1 MNNFYEWSFM
11 KIAKLIFASTLLFI
25 LASYSQTLQYPSTKK
40 INHVDTY
47 FGIKVADPYRWLEN
61 DTSKDVYDW
70 VQEQNKV
77 TFGYLEKI
85 PFRQQIK
92 DRLTKLWNYPKYS
105 APFREG
111 KNYFFSKNDGLQNQN
126 VLYIQKSLDAEP
138 EVFLDPNK
146 FSTDG
151 TVALA
156 GISFSSDGKYCAY
169 SISRSGSDWR
179 EIYIVNV
186 ETRQKLEDKIEWV
199 KFSGASWY
207 QNGFYYSRYEAP
219 KDTLKALTTKNE
231 FQKVYYHTLGTTQ
244 DQDILIYEDRE
255 HPMRFHDIGVTD
267 DERFIFLSTSES
279 GSKGNTLYFRDTQNE
294 QKDFIPIAKSFDD
307 KIYAVDNIGEKLI
320 IVTDRNA
327 PNSRIILVDSKNPE
341 EKNWKELI
349 PEKPEVLSSISS
361 VGGKLFVTY
370 MKDVTPHVYVYN
382 VDGWLENEIQLPI
395 LGMASG
401 FGGKKEDTFVFFS
414 MTSFT
419 TPATIYR
426 YDIPTRQITLFRKP
440 EIDFPSEDYITKQVF
455 YKSKDG
461 TRIPMFITHRKD
473 IKIDGTNPTLL
484 YGYGGF
490 NASMTPSFGVGRLIW
505 LEQGGVYAVANLRG
519 GSEYGENWHQD
530 GTKLKKQNVFDDFIT
545 AAEYLINEKYTS
557 PHKLAVQGTSNGGLL
572 IGAVINQKPDLFK
585 VALPAVGVMDMLRF
599 HKFTIGWAWIEDY
612 GSSDDSVNF
621 RNLYTYSPL
630 HNISDGLN
638 YPAVLVTSADHDDRV
653 VPAHS
658 FKYIS
663 TMQEKYKGENPTLI
677 RIETKAGHGGGK
689 PTTKII
695 EESTDVYSFT
705 FYNLGV
711 HPKY

>member
-1 MNNFYEWSFM
+1 MN
-11 KIAKLIFASTLLFI
+11 LIKSIFI
-25 LASYSQTLQYPSTKK
+25 LALLFLNTSVAQPLKYPVTKK
-40 INHVDTY
+40 VNQIDTY
-47 FGIKVADPYRWLEN
+47 FAVQVADPYRWLEN
-61 DTSKDVYDW
+61 DTSQEVGDW
-70 VQEQNKV
+70 VQAQNKV
-77 TFGYLEKI
+77 TFSYLEKI

-92 DRLTKLWNYPKYS
+92 DQLTKLWNYPKYS

-111 KNYFFSKNDGLQNQN
+111 KNYFFYKNDGIQNQH
-126 VLYIQKSLDAEP
+126 VLYVQKSLDSEP

-146 FSTDG
+146 FSEDG
-151 TVALA
+151 TIALA

-169 SISRSGSDWR
+169 NISRSGSDWR
-179 EIYIVNV
+179 EIYVIDV

-199 KFSGASWY
+199 KFSSASWY
-207 QNGFYYSRYEAP
+207 KNGFYYSRYETP
-219 KDTLKALTTKNE
+219 IDTSKALTTKNE
-231 FQKVYYHTLGTTQ
+231 FQKVYYHTLRTKQYQ
-244 DQDILIYEDRE
+244 DVLIYEDLD
-255 HPMRFHDIGVTD
+255 HPLRFHDIGVTE
-267 DERFIFLSTSES
+267 DERFILLFSSES
-279 GSKGNTLYFRDTQNE
+279 GSKGNTLYFRDMQNQ
-294 QKDFIPIAKSFDD
+294 QKDFTAIATTFDD
-307 KIYAVDNIGEKLI
+307 KFYAIDNVNDYLI
-320 IVTDRNA
+320 IITDRDA
-327 PNSRIILVDSKNPE
+327 PNSKVIMIDTKNPE
-341 EKNWKELI
+341 EKNWKEVI

-382 VDGWLENEIQLPI
+382 IDGQLENEVQLPI

-414 MTSFT
+414 ITSFT
-419 TPATIYR
+419 TPATIFR

-440 EIDFPSEDYITKQVF
+440 EIDFPSDNYITKQVF
-455 YKSKDG
+455 YYSKDG

-473 IKIDGTNPTLL
+473 IKLDGTNPTLL

-490 NASMTPSFGVGRLIW
+490 NANMTPNFGVGRLIW

-530 GTKLKKQNVFDDFIT
+530 GTKLKKQNVFDDFIA
-545 AAEYLINEKYTS
+545 AAEYLVNEKYTD
-557 PHKLAVQGTSNGGLL
+557 PQRLAIQSTSNGGLL
-572 IGAVINQKPDLFK
+572 IGAVINQRPELFK

-621 RNLYTYSPL
+621 RNLYAYSPL
-630 HNISDGLN
+630 HNIRANIN
-638 YPAVLVTSADHDDRV
+638 YPAVLVTTADHDDRV

-663 TMQEKYKGENPTLI
+663 AIQEKYKGENPTLI

-695 EESTDVYSFT
+695 EESADVYSFL

-711 HPKY
+711 YPKY

>member
-1 MNNFYEWSFM
+1 
-11 KIAKLIFASTLLFI
+11 
-25 LASYSQTLQYPSTKK
+25 
-40 INHVDTY
+40 
-47 FGIKVADPYRWLEN
+47 
-61 DTSKDVYDW
+61 
-70 VQEQNKV
+70 
-77 TFGYLEKI
+77 
-85 PFRQQIK
+85 
-92 DRLTKLWNYPKYS
+92 
-105 APFREG
+105 
-111 KNYFFSKNDGLQNQN
+111 
-126 VLYIQKSLDAEP
+126 
-138 EVFLDPNK
+138 
-146 FSTDG
+146 
-151 TVALA
+151 
-156 GISFSSDGKYCAY
+156 
-169 SISRSGSDWR
+169 
-179 EIYIVNV
+179 
-186 ETRQKLEDKIEWV
+186 
-199 KFSGASWY
+199 
-207 QNGFYYSRYEAP
+207 
-219 KDTLKALTTKNE
+219 
-231 FQKVYYHTLGTTQ
+231 
-244 DQDILIYEDRE
+244 
-255 HPMRFHDIGVTD
+255 
-267 DERFIFLSTSES
+267 
-279 GSKGNTLYFRDTQNE
+279 
-294 QKDFIPIAKSFDD
+294 
-307 KIYAVDNIGEKLI
+307 
-320 IVTDRNA
+320 
-327 PNSRIILVDSKNPE
+327 
-341 EKNWKELI
+341 
-349 PEKPEVLSSISS
+349 
-361 VGGKLFVTY
+361 

-382 VDGWLENEIQLPI
+382 VDGRLENEIQLPI

-401 FGGKKEDTFVFFS
+401 FGGKKEDTFVFLS

-473 IKIDGTNPTLL
+473 IKLDGTNPTLL

-530 GTKLKKQNVFDDFIT
+530 GTKLKKQNVFDDFIA

-557 PHKLAVQGTSNGGLL
+557 PQKLAVQGTSNGGLL

-621 RNLYTYSPL
+621 RNLYAYSPL

-638 YPAVLVTSADHDDRV
+638 YPAVLVTTADHDDRV

-695 EESTDVYSFT
+695 EESADVYSFT